1 MHGKNI
7 FVFGRR
13 EGETRTSGTSR
24 RERVSVGEIAGTSE
38 VKVEGGGRAVC

>member
-13 EGETRTSGTSR
+13 EGEMRASRTSR
-24 RERVSVGEIAGTSE
+24 REGVSVGEIAGTGE
-38 VKVEGGGRAVC
+38 VKAEGGGRGVC